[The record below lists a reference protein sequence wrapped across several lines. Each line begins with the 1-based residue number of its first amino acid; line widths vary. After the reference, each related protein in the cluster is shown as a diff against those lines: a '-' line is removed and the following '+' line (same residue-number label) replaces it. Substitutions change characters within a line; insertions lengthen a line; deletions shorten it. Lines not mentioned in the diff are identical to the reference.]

1 MMQTYALFSDAALA
15 TALALIGED
24 YLAETAPGLQR
35 QILKAVCGGDAD
47 VVNTV
52 TGGTGLGTQET
63 QFYNQIFVSYGQ

>member
-1 MMQTYALFSDAALA
+1 MQTYPLFSDAALA

-35 QILKAVCGGDAD
+35 QILKAVCGGN
-47 VVNTV
+47 VNAV

-63 QFYNQIFVSYGQ
+63 QFYKQIFVSYGQ

>member
-1 MMQTYALFSDAALA
+1 MNTYPLFSDAALA

-35 QILKAVCGGDAD
+35 QILKAVCGGNSD

-63 QFYNQIFVSYGQ
+63 QFYKQIFVAYGQ

>member
-1 MMQTYALFSDAALA
+1 MQTYALYSDAALA

-24 YLAETAPGLQR
+24 YLAETAPDLQR
-35 QILKAVCGGDAD
+35 QILKAICGGDAD

-63 QFYNQIFVSYGQ
+63 QFYQQIMVARGQ